1 MEYAVPRE
9 RAGEAV
15 RAVREIAGS
24 GRFAVPVPIEV
35 RFVAADDAFLSPA
48 NRRDSCYIAL
58 HQFHGIG
65 WDGYFG
71 EVEELLIGLGG
82 RPHWG
87 KRHTQ
92 TSATLEAM
100 YPDWE
105 RFAAV
110 RRRLDPDGLFSNAY
124 VDRVLGAAA

>member
-1 MEYAVPRE
+1 MRE
-9 RAGEAV
+9 VAE
-15 RAVREIAGS
+15 S
-24 GRFAVPVPIEV
+24 KRFDVPVPIEV
-35 RFVAADDAFLSPA
+35 RFVAGDDAFLSPA
-48 NRRDSCYIAL
+48 NGRDSCYIAV
-58 HQFHGIG
+58 HQFRGID
-65 WDGYFG
+65 WSEYFG
-71 EVEELLIGLGG
+71 EVEELLVDFGG

-92 TSATLEAM
+92 TSATLSTM

-110 RRRLDPDGLFSNAY
+110 RHRLDPDEVFANAY